1 MTLLILQINLEFIV
15 KIMKII
21 GLFKEMNVIGMKI
34 VNIIVKIGIVLME
47 LDICISKIDKLND
60 IWVLMDL
67 LFMVFYLK
75 NHNQQ
80 LNGF

>member
-15 KIMKII
+15 NKMIDS
-21 GLFKEMNVIGMKI
+21 LFKEMNVIGMKI